1 MLINFVQTDNLNLIL
16 LEGRF
21 DGNGGIEFEKRLS
34 EFEELKLPIIDFT
47 KVTYLS
53 SAGIRSLLQLEKLL
67 HKRKSKSIYINLS
80 PSLKQVLEITGL
92 AKQLAI
98 LDSFDSAKDFVSEI
112 SSTEG
117 KAFKI
122 DLGSRSYKVELLG
135 SGQNVIK
142 IWKQNLIHEGF
153 TSVNLNELGFS
164 FGVGAVASSIEQA
177 INTSGDL
184 ITTNNFIGFK
194 PYEEKLETDYLLTEH
209 PASTYLFV
217 KSAISLSGKPEAFID
232 IQCEKDISVQDLVRD
247 LLLIAGQIKQNIGL
261 LGFSLVLNN
270 SDDNTNEGFV
280 FANGLACDHFEIT
293 KWKDASQVQLYNT
306 IHKKT
311 DFQNISFKANQILSN
326 YSYSAIEGNERDLI
340 INNIVSSN
348 SITSIGELESDRTF
362 KSAKIWLYIPDKI
375 IDAENDRIKIELDED
390 VDLSH
395 EFEIIMRNIYS
406 DCSSIHVKL
415 LTGGYSAKTFLINGF
430 DFSGKRIIP
439 TVLKL
444 GSLDLIKR
452 EVDRYNEF
460 VQRFILNNSVSVLGS
475 FYYGNY
481 GGVRY
486 NFVGITGPESKLRWL
501 RLHYQ
506 EKPIEEFLDLMKKI
520 FTGILLPWYGQPR
533 LELMYPFKEHDPTK
547 VFFPHI
553 EQEALSVLGISS
565 DEETFYIPEIGRD
578 VVNPYWY
585 LKHKYT
591 EYQNNSKLWYKCIS
605 HGDLNLQN
613 ILIDESNNIYVIDFS
628 ETKIRNAVSDFA
640 RIEPIVR
647 IENVRIESD
656 DDIKNLLE
664 FEQGLLF
671 PDKLNERPVFTY
683 NGNDPMVEKAYH
695 VVCQLRDY
703 ANTVTLFEYDLR
715 PYLLAILEWT
725 LPIVC
730 YKGVDEIKMKY
741 SAYSSALMC
750 EKIIELTKK
759 MNS

>member
-1 MLINFVQTDNLNLIL
+1 MFIYLEQIENINLISV
-16 LEGRF
+16 EGRF

-34 EFEELKLPIIDFT
+34 EFEVLKLPVIDFS

-67 HKRKSKSIYINLS
+67 HKRKGKSIYINLS
-80 PSLKQVLEITGL
+80 PSIKQVLDITGL
-92 AKQLAI
+92 SKQLVI
-98 LDSFDSAKDFVSEI
+98 LDSFESSKAYINEI
-112 SSTEG
+112 IVTEG

-122 DLGSRSYKVELLG
+122 DLGNRSYKVELLG
-135 SGQNVIK
+135 GGQNLIK
-142 IWKQNLIHEGF
+142 IWEENSVHNGF

-164 FGVGAVASSIEQA
+164 FGIGAIATSIEQA

-184 ITTNNFIGFK
+184 ITTNSFIGFK
-194 PYEEKLETDYLLTEH
+194 PYEEKLETDYLFTEN
-209 PASTYLFV
+209 PSSTYLFI
-217 KSAISLSGKPEAFID
+217 KSAVSLVGKPEAFID
-232 IQCEKDISVQDLVRD
+232 IQSDHKISVQELVRD

-261 LGFSLVLNN
+261 LGFSMIVNN
-270 SDDNTNEGFV
+270 KDTEDSFVITNGMV
-280 FANGLACDHFEIT
+280 CDKFEIA
-293 KWKDASQVQLYNT
+293 KWKDATQVQLHNT
-306 IHKKT
+306 ISKNT
-311 DFQNISFKANQILSN
+311 DFQNISFMANQILCSSRFALIN
-326 YSYSAIEGNERDLI
+326 GNDRDTVL
-340 INNIVSSN
+340 NNILSTDT
-348 SITSIGELESDRTF
+348 ITSIGELDFER
-362 KSAKIWLYIPDKI
+362 KLNSAKIWLYIPEKI
-375 IDAENDRIKIELDED
+375 VDSKNDRIKIELDDD
-390 VDLSH
+390 VDMSH

-475 FYYGNY
+475 FYFGNF

-501 RLHYQ
+501 RLYYQ
-506 EKPIEEFLDLMKKI
+506 EKPIDEFLELMKKI

-533 LELMYPFKEHDPTK
+533 LELIYPYKEHDPTK

-553 EQEALSVLGISS
+553 EQEALNVLGISS
-565 DEETFYIPEIGRD
+565 DEEKIYINAIERD

-585 LKHKYT
+585 LKHKYK

-656 DDIKNLLE
+656 EDIKNLLE
-664 FEQGLLF
+664 FEQGLLY
-671 PDKLNERPVFTY
+671 PDKLNERPMFTY

-703 ANTVTLFEYDLR
+703 ANTVTLFEYDLI

-730 YKGVDEIKMKY
+730 YKGVDVIRMKY

>member
-1 MLINFVQTDNLNLIL
+1 MLINFVQTENLNLIL

-21 DGNGGIEFEKRLS
+21 DGNGGIEFEKKLT
-34 EFEELKLPIIDFT
+34 EFETLKLPVIDFS

-53 SAGIRSLLQLEKLL
+53 SAGIRALLQLEKSL
-67 HKRKSKSIYINLS
+67 HKLKGKSIYINLA
-80 PSLKQVLEITGL
+80 PSIKQVLDITGL
-92 AKQLAI
+92 SKQLVI
-98 LDSFDSAKDFVSEI
+98 LDSIESAKEYVNELI
-112 SSTEG
+112 VTEG

-122 DLGSRSYKVELLG
+122 DLGTRSYKVELFG
-135 SGQNVIK
+135 GGQNVIK
-142 IWKQNLIHEGF
+142 IWKNNSVNNGF
-153 TSVNLNELGFS
+153 SSVNLNELGFS
-164 FGVGAVASSIEQA
+164 FGIGAIASTIEQA
-177 INTSGDL
+177 LNTSGDL

-194 PYEEKLETDYLLTEH
+194 PYEEKLETDYLFTED
-209 PASTYLFV
+209 PTSTYLFI
-217 KSAISLSGKPEAFID
+217 KSAVSIVGKPEAFIEITSD
-232 IQCEKDISVQDLVRD
+232 KEISLQDLMRD
-247 LLLIAGQIKQNIGL
+247 LLLISGQIKQNIGL
-261 LGFSLVLNN
+261 LGFSLILTNN
-270 SDDNTNEGFV
+270 DDPNKLV
-280 FANGLACDHFEIT
+280 ISNGITCDHFEIS

-306 IHKKT
+306 ISKKT
-311 DFQNISFKANQILSN
+311 NLQNVSFSANQIICSSGLST
-326 YSYSAIEGNERDLI
+326 IEGTDRDK
-340 INNIVSSN
+340 VFN
-348 SITSIGELESDRTF
+348 SILSTETITSISELETDRVLN
-362 KSAKIWLYIPDKI
+362 SAKIWLYIPEKI
-375 IDAENDRIKIELDED
+375 VDSNDDRIKIELDED

-395 EFEIIMRNIYS
+395 EFEIIMRNIYT

-452 EVDRYNEF
+452 EVERYNEF
-460 VQRFILNNSVSVLGS
+460 VKRYILNNSVSVLGS
-475 FYYGNY
+475 FYFGNC

-501 RLHYQ
+501 RLYYQ
-506 EKPIEEFLDLMKKI
+506 EKPIEEFLELLKKI
-520 FTGILLPWYGQPR
+520 VTGVLLPWYGQPR
-533 LELMYPFKEHDPTK
+533 LESIYPYKEHDPTK

-553 EQEALSVLGISS
+553 EQEAQTVLGISS
-565 DEETFYIPEIGRD
+565 DDEKIYIPAIERD

-585 LKHKYT
+585 LKHKYK

-647 IENVRIESD
+647 IENVRIESEE
-656 DDIKNLLE
+656 DIKYLLE

-703 ANTVTLFEYDLR
+703 ANTVTLFEYDLI

-730 YKGVDEIKMKY
+730 YKGVDERRMKY

-750 EKIIELTKK
+750 EKIIELTKS
-759 MNS
+759 MNR

>member
-1 MLINFVQTDNLNLIL
+1 
-16 LEGRF
+16 
-21 DGNGGIEFEKRLS
+21 
-34 EFEELKLPIIDFT
+34 
-47 KVTYLS
+47 
-53 SAGIRSLLQLEKLL
+53 
-67 HKRKSKSIYINLS
+67 
-80 PSLKQVLEITGL
+80 
-92 AKQLAI
+92 
-98 LDSFDSAKDFVSEI
+98 
-112 SSTEG
+112 
-117 KAFKI
+117 
-122 DLGSRSYKVELLG
+122 
-135 SGQNVIK
+135 
-142 IWKQNLIHEGF
+142 
-153 TSVNLNELGFS
+153 
-164 FGVGAVASSIEQA
+164 
-177 INTSGDL
+177 
-184 ITTNNFIGFK
+184 
-194 PYEEKLETDYLLTEH
+194 
-209 PASTYLFV
+209 
-217 KSAISLSGKPEAFID
+217 
-232 IQCEKDISVQDLVRD
+232 
-247 LLLIAGQIKQNIGL
+247 
-261 LGFSLVLNN
+261 
-270 SDDNTNEGFV
+270 
-280 FANGLACDHFEIT
+280 IT

-656 DDIKNLLE
+656 ED
-664 FEQGLLF
+664 
-671 PDKLNERPVFTY
+671 
-683 NGNDPMVEKAYH
+683 
-695 VVCQLRDY
+695 
-703 ANTVTLFEYDLR
+703 
-715 PYLLAILEWT
+715 
-725 LPIVC
+725 
-730 YKGVDEIKMKY
+730 
-741 SAYSSALMC
+741 
-750 EKIIELTKK
+750 
-759 MNS
+759 